1 MTRDVARRHIVD
13 TGIIPSVRVSSA
25 EDARFAAEA
34 VTEAGIP
41 IVEITMTVPG
51 ALDVIADLVRHLPHI
66 VIGAGTILD
75 LETAQRCVDAGTR
88 FLTSPG
94 LDVEIVRFANRQH
107 VLVMPGAVT
116 PTEVTAAWRA
126 GADFVKVFPSAQ
138 FGGPAYLRAQKGPFP
153 QVSLIAAGG
162 VTQQTAADFIHAG
175 AVAIGVGNE
184 LIPRKAVEQRQSD
197 WIVELARR
205 FVNIVKEARSVTPPR
220 SHGPDRSRNPAKIV

>member
-138 FGGPAYLRAQKGPFP
+138 FGGPAYLRALKGPFP

-162 VTQQTAADFIHAG
+162 VTQQTAADFIHTG